1 MNSSAQPSSQIF
13 ANPAVGVLVLI
24 AVLIGCLLW
33 WLLRPG
39 RRSRKANPG
48 LQTQTPPPEDVP
60 PAAPPVVAQAPT
72 IRHHSPARPVP
83 EQQPTTPSPQP
94 AETAPPAALTPAPP
108 RIQIPAPRAPQEI
121 TAQPAAARIHT
132 RTGNNRTGQALSDP
146 YADQERKWSA
156 AEKDQAMKLYRAGGT
171 IISIARRM
179 GIDHQQVAVC
189 LIRELFNFDGEI
201 DNRSSAPRNGK
212 TYTKDELAKLKRYYE
227 AGLPIA
233 DIAAALERTV
243 LGAGRRMID
252 LQMP

>member
-1 MNSSAQPSSQIF
+1 MDSSAQISSQIP

-24 AVLIGCLLW
+24 AVLTGFLLW
-33 WLLRPG
+33 WLLRLG
-39 RRSRKANPG
+39 TRNREANPG

-60 PAAPPVVAQAPT
+60 PAMPPVVAQAQT
-72 IRHHSPARPVP
+72 IRHRSPARQIP
-83 EQQPTTPSPQP
+83 EQRPTAPPPQP

-108 RIQIPAPRAPQEI
+108 QIQIPVPRAPQET

-132 RTGNNRTGQALSDP
+132 RTGNNPKGQALSDP

-156 AEKDQAMKLYRAGGT
+156 AEKDQAIKLYQAGGT

-189 LIRELFNFDGEI
+189 LIRELFNFEGEI
-201 DNRSSAPRNGK
+201 DDRSSAPRNGK
-212 TYTKDELAKLKRYYE
+212 TYTKDELAKLKSYYE

-252 LQMP
+252 LQVP